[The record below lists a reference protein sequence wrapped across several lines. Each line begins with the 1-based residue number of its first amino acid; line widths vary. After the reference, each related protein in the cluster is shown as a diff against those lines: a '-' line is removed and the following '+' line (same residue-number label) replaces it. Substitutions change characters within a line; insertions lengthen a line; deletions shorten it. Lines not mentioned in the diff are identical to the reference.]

1 MEPRNAITTRVTRLT
16 CALSR
21 TDVRRTKRSLHTLHT
36 LSALGL
42 VIILASVLL
51 SACAPSAHDAA
62 QQNKAQ
68 LDRELQTA
76 RTTDF
81 VPDSRLLPIQTQ
93 EHTLAAGTTSGTD
106 ASYQSAAAGYTRL
119 YHQVLAD
126 EKMTPAQAQALTAT
140 DLQQLDDAIQS
151 VQQQGFVEITQYVPR
166 FHQAQQQFAAATTT
180 ATPTTKAYFQVARF
194 VEAQLAAVNDITPVY
209 QQLQALD
216 TLISNR
222 ESELGLTSSAQPQP
236 LQCAIGDNNNYFTSD
251 PAVNVTPTT
260 AQPQPA
266 FEFQQW
272 PTQDLTL
279 FRAAS
284 SAQDYAA
291 LVSLMQ
297 AQTTQ
302 LAADVSEILPT
313 RAAALLQT
321 FQTNVV
327 TYQKDGGNDT
337 HYQQQATQDA
347 QTLASAK
354 TLDAYTA
361 FVTTIQ
367 QQTQAMALPLSKVQ
381 AQADLQTLKK
391 LVAEGQTKTVYDPYD
406 GVSYPDD
413 YEYALQQPNAE
424 CSDCQV
430 GIGDAETRLQNA
442 QTLADYQAVDAEIQ
456 MLTTNLQAMLQD
468 IGDKTPANQVHQED
482 INLMQHYGIMS
493 GKVVIVSMWEQ
504 AARMY
509 DNGKLV
515 ASMLVTTGNPDLPTP
530 PGVHCAWGKMQNYLD
545 KSPYPKGSPFYYN
558 PTPIH
563 YGFLYSDYG
572 FFMHDA
578 WWRTDFGGHR
588 NLPHYDPIAFNS
600 GSHGCINVPYSTY
613 AKQWAFDWLD
623 YGTPIIVY

>member
-1 MEPRNAITTRVTRLT
+1 MVSMDQRNDITTKLPHSH
-16 CALSR
+16 SR
-21 TDVRRTKRSLHTLHT
+21 TDARRTKRSLHTL
-36 LSALGL
+36 SALGV

-51 SACAPSAHDAA
+51 SACDPGDPGVHNAA
-62 QQNKAQ
+62 QQNKAK
-68 LDRELQTA
+68 LDRALQTA
-76 RTTDF
+76 RTTYF
-81 VPDSRLLPIQTQ
+81 VPDSLLLPIQTQ
-93 EHTLAAGTTSGTD
+93 EHTLAAGVASGSD

-119 YHQVLAD
+119 YNQVLAD
-126 EKMTPAQAQALTAT
+126 EQMTPAQAQALTST
-140 DLQQLDDAIQS
+140 DLQQFSSALQQ
-151 VQQQGFVEITQYVPR
+151 VQNQGFIEAAQYTSKQQ
-166 FHQAQQQFAAATTT
+166 QAQQQFTVATTT
-180 ATPTTKAYFQVARF
+180 KDYFQIARF
-194 VEAQLAAVNDITPVY
+194 VEAQLAAVNDIDPVY

-222 ESELGLTSSAQPQP
+222 ESELGLTSAPP
-236 LQCAIGDNNNYFTSD
+236 LQCAIGDSSNYFTPD
-251 PAVNVTPTT
+251 PSVDVTPT
-260 AQPQPA
+260 AQPT

-272 PTQDLTL
+272 PMQDLTI
-279 FRAAS
+279 FRVAS
-284 SAQDYAA
+284 SAQDYEA

-302 LAADVSEILPT
+302 LAADASVLLPAQ
-313 RAAALLQT
+313 AATLLQT
-321 FQTNVV
+321 FHTNVL
-327 TYQKDGGNDT
+327 TYQQDGGTDT
-337 HYQQQATQDA
+337 HYQQQAAQDA
-347 QTLASAK
+347 QTLAAAK
-354 TLDAYTA
+354 TLGDYTA
-361 FVTTIQ
+361 FVTTLQ
-367 QQTQAMALPLSKVQ
+367 QQTQAMALPLIQVQ
-381 AQADLQTLKK
+381 TQTDLQTLKK

-430 GIGDAETRLQNA
+430 GLGDAQTRFQDA
-442 QTLADYQAVDAEIQ
+442 QTLADYQAVDEEIQ

-468 IGDKTPANQVHQED
+468 IGDSTPANQVHQED
-482 INLMQHYGIMS
+482 ITLMQHYRIMS

-530 PGVHCAWGKMQNYLD
+530 PGVHCAWGKAQNYLD

-563 YGFLYSDYG
+563 YGLLYSDYG

-578 WWRTDFGGHR
+578 WWRTDFGGHN

-600 GSHGCINVPYSTY
+600 GSHGCINVPYSPY
-613 AKQWAFDWLD
+613 AQQWAFDWID
-623 YGTPIIVY
+623 YGTPIVVY

>member
-1 MEPRNAITTRVTRLT
+1 MEQSNGITTILT
-16 CALSR
+16 HSLGR
-21 TDVRRTKRSLHTLHT
+21 IDVWRTKRSLRT

-42 VIILASVLL
+42 VIIMVSVLL

-62 QQNKAQ
+62 QQNKAK
-68 LDRELQTA
+68 LDREIQTA
-76 RTTDF
+76 RTTYL
-81 VPDSRLLPIQTQ
+81 VPDSRLLPIQT
-93 EHTLAAGTTSGTD
+93 EESRLAAGTTSGSD

-119 YHQVLAD
+119 YNQVLAD
-126 EKMTPAQAQALTAT
+126 EKMAPAQAKALTST
-140 DLQQLDDAIQS
+140 DLQQLDNAIQS
-151 VQQQGFVEITQYVPR
+151 VQKQGFVEITQYVPR
-166 FHQAQQQFAAATTT
+166 LHQAQQQFTAAS
-180 ATPTTKAYFQVARF
+180 TTKAYFQVARF
-194 VEAQLAAVNDITPVY
+194 VEAQLTAVNDINPVY
-209 QQLQALD
+209 QQLEALD
-216 TLISNR
+216 TLIGNR
-222 ESELGLTSSAQPQP
+222 ETELGLTSAQPQP
-236 LQCAIGDNNNYFTSD
+236 LQCAIGDNSNYFTPD
-251 PAVNVTPTT
+251 PTVNVTPATA
-260 AQPQPA
+260 AQPT

-272 PTQDLTL
+272 PTQDLNL

-302 LAADVSEILPT
+302 LAADVSQMLPT
-313 RAAALLQT
+313 RAATLLHT
-321 FQTNVV
+321 FQTNVQ
-327 TYQKDGGNDT
+327 TYQQGGGQDAQ
-337 HYQQQATQDA
+337 YQQQATQDA

-354 TLDAYTA
+354 TLGDYTT

-367 QQTQAMALPLSKVQ
+367 QQTQAMALPLIKVQ
-381 AQADLQTLKK
+381 TQADLQTLKK

-406 GVSYPDD
+406 GISYPDD
-413 YEYALQQPNAE
+413 YEYAIQQPNAE

-430 GIGDAETRLQNA
+430 GIGDAEVRLQNA
-442 QTLADYQAVDAEIQ
+442 QTLADYQAVDEEIQ

-482 INLMQHYGIMS
+482 INLMQHYGVMS

-504 AARMY
+504 AVRMY

-578 WWRTDFGGHR
+578 WWRNDFGGHN

-600 GSHGCINVPYSTY
+600 GSHGCINLPYSAY
-613 AKQWAFDWLD
+613 AKKWAFDWID
-623 YGTPIIVY
+623 TGTPIIVY

>member
-1 MEPRNAITTRVTRLT
+1 MAQRNAITTLLTRS
-16 CALSR
+16 LSR
-21 TDVRRTKRSLHTLHT
+21 TDVWRTKRSVHT
-36 LSALGL
+36 LSTLSSLAALGL

-62 QQNKAQ
+62 QHNKAQ

-76 RTTDF
+76 RTTYV
-81 VPDSRLLPIQTQ
+81 VPDSLLLPIQAQ
-93 EHTLAAGTTSGTD
+93 ETKFARGTASGTD
-106 ASYQSAAAGYTRL
+106 ASYQTAAAGYARL

-126 EKMTPAQAQALTAT
+126 EKMTPAQAQALTST
-140 DLQQLDDAIQS
+140 DLQQLDNTIQS
-151 VQQQGFVEITQYVPR
+151 VQKQGFVEITQYVPR
-166 FHQAQQQFAAATTT
+166 FQQAQQQFTAASTTATTT
-180 ATPTTKAYFQVARF
+180 RAYFQVARF
-194 VEAQLAAVNDITPVY
+194 VEAQLAAVNDIHPVY

-222 ESELGLTSSAQPQP
+222 ESELGITSAHPQP
-236 LQCAIGDNNNYFTSD
+236 LQCAIGDNSNYFTPD
-251 PAVNVTPTT
+251 PTVNLTPTA
-260 AQPQPA
+260 AQPQPT

-272 PTQDLTL
+272 PTQDLNL
-279 FRAAS
+279 FRTAS
-284 SAQDYAA
+284 SAQDYEA

-313 RAAALLQT
+313 QAATLLHT
-321 FQTNVV
+321 FQTNVL
-327 TYQKDGGNDT
+327 TYQEDGGTDT
-337 HYQQQATQDA
+337 QYQQQATQDVQA
-347 QTLASAK
+347 LASAK
-354 TLDAYTA
+354 TLDDYTA

-367 QQTQAMALPLSKVQ
+367 QQTQAMVLPLIKVQ
-381 AQADLQTLKK
+381 TQADFQSLKK
-391 LVAEGQTKTVYDPYD
+391 LVAEGQTKRVYDPYN

-430 GIGDAETRLQNA
+430 GIGDAETRLQYA
-442 QTLADYQAVDAEIQ
+442 QTLADYQAVDEEIQ
-456 MLTTNLQAMLQD
+456 MLTTNLQAMVQD

-482 INLMQHYGIMS
+482 LNLMQHYGIMS
-493 GKVVIVSMWEQ
+493 GKVAIVSLWEQ

-545 KSPYPKGSPFYYN
+545 KSPYPRGSPFYYN

-578 WWRTDFGGHR
+578 WWRNDFGGHN

-600 GSHGCINVPYSTY
+600 GSHGCINLPYSAY
-613 AKQWAFDWLD
+613 AKQWGFDWID
-623 YGTPIIVY
+623 DGTPIIVY

>member
-1 MEPRNAITTRVTRLT
+1 MEQRNHITTILTRSLGRP
-16 CALSR
+16 A
-21 TDVRRTKRSLHTLHT
+21 VWRTKRSLHTF
-36 LSALGL
+36 SAIGL

-51 SACAPSAHDAA
+51 SACDSGSGAQGAT
-62 QQNKAQ
+62 QQNKAK
-68 LDRELQTA
+68 LDREIQTA
-76 RTTDF
+76 RTTYL
-81 VPDSRLLPIQTQ
+81 VPDSLLLPIQTQ
-93 EHTLAAGTTSGTD
+93 ENTLAAGTASGTD

-119 YHQVLAD
+119 YNQVLAD
-126 EKMTPAQAQALTAT
+126 EKMTPAQARTQAQS
-140 DLQQLDDAIQS
+140 DLQQFSSALQA
-151 VQQQGFVEITQYVPR
+151 VQNQGFIEAAQYAPKQQ
-166 FHQAQQQFAAATTT
+166 QAQQQLTAATTT
-180 ATPTTKAYFQVARF
+180 KEYFQVARF
-194 VEAQLAAVNDITPVY
+194 IEAQLAAVNDINPVY

-222 ESELGLTSSAQPQP
+222 ESELGLTSAQPQP
-236 LQCAIGDNNNYFTSD
+236 LQCAVGDNSNYFTPD
-251 PAVNVTPTT
+251 PSVNVTPT
-260 AQPQPA
+260 AQST

-284 SAQDYAA
+284 SAQDYEA
-291 LVSLMQ
+291 LASLMQ

-302 LAADVSEILPT
+302 IAADASVMLPT
-313 RAAALLQT
+313 QAGTLLQT
-321 FQTNVV
+321 FHTNVL
-327 TYQKDGGNDT
+327 TYQQDGGKDT
-337 HYQQQATQDA
+337 HYQQQATKDA

-354 TLDAYTA
+354 TLGDYTA
-361 FVTTIQ
+361 FVKTIE
-367 QQTQAMALPLSKVQ
+367 QQTQAMALPLAQVQ
-381 AQADLQTLKK
+381 TQADLQTLQK

-413 YEYALQQPNAE
+413 YEYGIQQPNAE

-430 GIGDAETRLQNA
+430 GIGDAQTRLQYA
-442 QTLADYQAVDAEIQ
+442 QTLADYQAVDEEIQ

-468 IGDKTPANQVHQED
+468 IGDTTPANQVHQED
-482 INLMQHYGIMS
+482 IHLMQHYGIMS
-493 GKVVIVSMWEQ
+493 GKVVIVSLWEQ

-530 PGVHCAWGKMQNYLD
+530 PGVHCAWGKSQNYLD

-578 WWRTDFGGHR
+578 WWRNDFGGHN

-600 GSHGCINVPYSTY
+600 GSHGCINVPYSAY
-613 AKQWAFDWLD
+613 AQQWAFDWID
-623 YGTPIIVY
+623 SGTPIIVY